1 MSFVKTHK
9 EYYFKELFLYLYFM
23 STESIHKN
31 INVMEDVKLIVKE
44 LAERYGHAEENLLP
58 VLQEIVEKHHYI
70 TEEAMIEIA
79 RELDISAAQVYGI
92 ATFYSFLETKPTGK
106 YVIRVCKT
114 ISCMMKGK
122 NNIIRELEN
131 VLRIHLGETTH
142 DGLFSLRETNCLGQC
157 HKGPAMLVNDTP
169 YTDLTPAKV
178 RKIINEIRYKEFSA
192 N

>member
-1 MSFVKTHK
+1 
-9 EYYFKELFLYLYFM
+9 
-23 STESIHKN
+23 
-31 INVMEDVKLIVKE
+31 MEDVKQMVKE
-44 LAERYGHAEENLLP
+44 LAGKYGHSEKGLLPILQGIVDKERY
-58 VLQEIVEKHHYI
+58 IS
-70 TEEAMIEIA
+70 EEAMVEVA
-79 RELDISAAQVYGI
+79 RELDISAAQVFGT

-122 NNIIRELEN
+122 NDIIRELES
-131 VLRIHLGETTH
+131 VLRIHMGETTH

-169 YTDLTPAKV
+169 YAELTPEKV
-178 RKIINEIRYKEFSA
+178 RQILCDIRKKEFPG